1 MEVLGDPLSLVH
13 NLGAGV
19 IQFYRQ
25 TRAEVI
31 GDSRTRGEG
40 LKRLTRAIVSGA
52 AGSASKISG
61 SIAEFIRAVAGHDD
75 KFLTPIESHDI
86 MVSDDPFVVRSVH
99 DFSPLE
105 NSSEESTFPGYIS
118 GTSKLNAESEKASSD
133 VIISREEEHPVSVS
147 GGIKQGGVVLAY
159 AVVAGLSSLI
169 EEPSKGMQEAGI
181 VGASK
186 GLVKGIVKAFSAPI
200 MGALGAV
207 SVVTESVELSTR
219 YSNGAPVGRRRIGH
233 RGPRKN
239 ISRNI
244 SNSTIDS
251 HDEFYYS

>member
-40 LKRLTRAIVSGA
+40 LKRLTRAVVSGA
-52 AGSASKISG
+52 AGSASKITG

-75 KFLTPIESHDI
+75 KFLTPIEYHDI
-86 MVSDDPFVVRSVH
+86 VTSDNGIMTPSLN
-99 DFSPLE
+99 DFIPLE
-105 NSSEESTFPGYIS
+105 NQSEESVFNEYSS
-118 GTSKLNAESEKASSD
+118 GFNKVKAESDNASSD
-133 VIISREEEHPVSVS
+133 IIINTEEVTSVSVS
-147 GGIKQGGVVLAY
+147 SGMKQGGAVLAY

-169 EEPSKGMQEAGI
+169 EEPAKGMQESGI

-219 YSNGAPVGRRRIGH
+219 YTNGAPVGRRRIGH

-239 ISRNI
+239 ISRNM
-244 SNSTIDS
+244 SNSTIDCN
-251 HDEFYYS
+251 EEP